1 MGSFRVKGRSIASW
15 HEPINAVF
23 PDEEARNRPPLVVTP
38 IRIPIVVPL
47 AVGAIPTVSTILI
60 HALAVMATVSFVRR
74 ERRLGRAG
82 VNFWNDLGI
91 VTLAISFALAAHLV
105 DIALWAVLF
114 RICGEF
120 PGLGTAYYHSAVNYT
135 TLGYG
140 DLVMTPTWRMLGPL
154 EAADGMLM
162 FGVSTAIIFA
172 LTQRLLQ
179 DRFVDLKQ

>member
-1 MGSFRVKGRSIASW
+1 M
-15 HEPINAVF
+15 
-23 PDEEARNRPPLVVTP
+23 
-38 IRIPIVVPL
+38 
-47 AVGAIPTVSTILI
+47 
-60 HALAVMATVSFVRR
+60 
-74 ERRLGRAG
+74 
-82 VNFWNDLGI
+82 
-91 VTLAISFALAAHLV
+91 ISFAFLAHLIE
-105 DIALWAVLF
+105 IALWAGLF
-114 RICGEF
+114 VVCGEF
-120 PGLGTAYYHSAVNYT
+120 QEFGTAYYHSAVNYT

>member
-1 MGSFRVKGRSIASW
+1 
-15 HEPINAVF
+15 
-23 PDEEARNRPPLVVTP
+23 
-38 IRIPIVVPL
+38 
-47 AVGAIPTVSTILI
+47 
-60 HALAVMATVSFVRR
+60 MATVSFVRR
-74 ERRLGRAG
+74 ERRLGRTG

-91 VTLAISFALAAHLV
+91 VTLAISFALAAHLI

-114 RICGEF
+114 MICGEF
-120 PGLGTAYYHSAVNYT
+120 TGIGTAYYHSAVNYT

-140 DLVMTPTWRMLGPL
+140 DVVMTPSWRMLGPL

-179 DRFVDLKQ
+179 GRFADLKE